1 MTTACTDWA
10 ARLLAGRSIIPAPI
24 YPGEAERAL
33 EIFKGLRVVDLP
45 GKPTF
50 GECAAPWVFDFVAV
64 VFGGCDPETGKQAI
78 REYGLLVSKKNT
90 KSTLAAGIMLTA
102 LILCW
107 REDEE
112 LLILAPTIEVA
123 QASFKPAA
131 SMVRSDPELSDM
143 FHIQEHIRTISNRV
157 TRNSLKVVAAE
168 ADTVSGKKAGRIL
181 VDELWL
187 FGKQAKAEAMFMEA
201 TGGQVSREEGWT
213 IYLTTQSDE
222 PPAGVFRDKL
232 NYWRDVRDGKIN
244 DPKTLGVLY
253 EFPPEMIESKAY
265 LKTENFRITNPN
277 IGLSVSQEWLED
289 NLKKNQAKTD
299 GAFQQFLAK
308 HLNVEIGLN
317 LRTDRWAG
325 ADRWQAAAD
334 RTITLDSLLE
344 RCEVVCI
351 GIDGGGLDDLL
362 GFAVAG
368 RERDTGKWLLWTRA
382 WAHQSVFERRKS
394 EASKLRD
401 FERDGD
407 LIVVEH
413 VGQDAEQVAEICR
426 AAYDSGLLDRI
437 GCDQAG
443 IGAIAQQIVDADVP
457 QELLIGISQGWK
469 LHGAI
474 QTTERKLAEGVLWH
488 AGQPL
493 MDWCVGNARV
503 EPKGNAIMITKQIAG
518 RGKIDPLMASFNAIT
533 LISLNPAARGPSVYE
548 ERGFRVL

>member
-10 ARLLAGRSIIPAPI
+10 ARLLAGHSIIPAPI

-131 SMVRSDPELSDM
+131 SMVRADPELSDM

-222 PPAGVFRDKL
+222 PPAGVFKDKL

-265 LKTENFRITNPN
+265 LRPENFRITNPN

-334 RTITLDSLLE
+334 KSITLDSLFE
-344 RCEVVCI
+344 RSEVVCI

-394 EASKLRD
+394 EASRLRD

-426 AAYDSGLLDRI
+426 AAYDTGLLDRI

-533 LISLNPAARGPSVYE
+533 LISLNPAAVMTPALI
-548 ERGFRVL
+548 VL

>member
-33 EIFKGLRVVDLP
+33 EIFRGLRVVDLP

-50 GECAAPWVFDFVAV
+50 GECAAPWVFDFVAA

-222 PPAGVFRDKL
+222 PPAGVFKDKL
-232 NYWRDVRDGKIN
+232 NYWRDVRDGKIS

-265 LKTENFRITNPN
+265 LKPENFRITNPN

-334 RTITLDSLLE
+334 KSITLDSLFE
-344 RCEVVCI
+344 RSEVVCI

-362 GFAVAG
+362 GLAIAG

-394 EASKLRD
+394 EASRLRD

-503 EPKGNAIMITKQIAG
+503 EQKGNAIMITKQIAG

-533 LISLNPAARGPSVYE
+533 LISLNPEGRAGIEDFLSAPV
-548 ERGFRVL
+548 VA